1 MAEIKFTNEPEMEN
15 PTLKDEVEKENE
27 LKSFIVDYVG
37 EKQNPEDDK
46 VTMEMVIDVMTDEF
60 PEFLL
65 TLAEENWVRGYH
77 QALADVDLGEQIV
90 NDGEVEEDVNERKS

>member
-37 EKQNPEDDK
+37 GKQNPEDDK
-46 VTMEMVIDVMTDEF
+46 VTMEMVVDVMTDEF

-65 TLAEENWVRGYH
+65 ALAEENWVRGYH
-77 QALADVDLGEQIV
+77 QALADVDLGEQIA
-90 NDGEVEEDVNERKS
+90 NSGEVEADANERKS

>member
-46 VTMEMVIDVMTDEF
+46 VTMEMVIYVMTDEF

-77 QALADVDLGEQIV
+77 QALADVDLGEQIAS
-90 NDGEVEEDVNERKS
+90 NGEVEEDVNERKS